1 MKSLKRNVERRAVYS
16 SKDHDAAVATL
27 ELRPDVRTAESGRS
41 GPCPDV
47 NGWSAYVSVH
57 RQRHRLPS
65 SLLPAGTLKPN
76 PRLPSL
82 LATCSTKCASDDAV
96 ASLLGLMTVCFAAP
110 HPSSYP
116 LPLLV
121 ILQIH
126 HNLISW
132 WHHCAATVHPFIL
145 PCHCAG

>member
-41 GPCPDV
+41 GPSPDV
-47 NGWSAYVSVH
+47 NAWGAYVA
-57 RQRHRLPS
+57 LYIGK
-65 SLLPAGTLKPN
+65 GTGFRVAFFQPG
-76 PRLPSL
+76 PRIQIYGCHGRSPPVRRNVPVMML
-82 LATCSTKCASDDAV
+82 
-96 ASLLGLMTVCFAAP
+96 ASLLGLMTVCFAGP

-121 ILQIH
+121 ILQIN
-126 HNLISW
+126 NLIS
-132 WHHCAATVHPFIL
+132 
-145 PCHCAG
+145 